1 MVTQVKKP
9 PTANPPTVNF
19 GYDNASRVNSFTD
32 ELGHSASVTYTNG
45 IVSSV
50 TDRKSQSFSF
60 TYDDVGLLTQIS
72 MPNSQNI
79 TFEYDS
85 LNRMTHFTDLVG
97 TSDFTYDDIGRLTS
111 TDDPYDFTHT
121 LTYNAESMITGLSAE
136 GDSRSYTWDTSGRM
150 STATRSSQTTSYTYN
165 DASWVTRIDY
175 PNSTNTNYTYNT
187 RGWMTAIEL
196 KDSNNN
202 TIFNLPYAYDANGNV
217 TSETVGGDS
226 ISYTYD
232 ALNRLTF
239 IDRPGT
245 TNDTTYTYDPRGN
258 RTQMQTGSVIN
269 YLTFNAADELTRV
282 DRPSNAYD
290 TYTYDNNGNCTTINV
305 FYPQPLLA
313 SKDSQSSSRN
323 NTVNNSNL
331 LMTHYP
337 SDYAP
342 KPISKWHYLS
352 PYLPSVADISLLDAT
367 IYSMLPNKANWD
379 RQERWRKPCMPM
391 QDPDET
397 TNLTYSSD
405 NNLTHVDLTNGNDID
420 FKYDAA
426 GRRVEKTFTT
436 YVTSGTTTTTTVTTY
451 KYHYIGSQITTIEI
465 DQTQTVDDGEG
476 DPVTTT
482 TKDDEMRIHLG
493 ANSRP
498 ISFEY
503 YIEDQNTQQ
512 TTSATYY
519 YHYDL
524 HGNVI
529 RVTNSSGTTVIQY
542 TYDQLGTIV
551 SETNPNSIYN
561 PFTYMGEA
569 QIIHDDE
576 FDTSGTTPK
585 TGLYSSGSGYYNPHT
600 GTFLGGSGA
609 PASANPSSTSA
620 EEPTAQSTK
629 PASQLGAH
637 AAISSTAGSVP
648 SSAGCASSTDVSPAD
663 PLEGIDQGGEAS
675 EPELETLELEPPP
688 YMRYDDFPIFKIIR
702 RWRFYGQDIGSDSGD
717 TFFSHS
723 SSQDPGN
730 QTIGDYWDEIV
741 IIYPKKESQTA
752 NNNPWIGYEDKKK
765 AYDKLSKEEKDK
777 NRKEYREKYGLTEE
791 KGYSDDYIDMLIAMN
806 LEWMI
811 WTDIWGKDRI
821 GVVGY
826 QLKGQA
832 PKFFHNGQLNDP
844 DYGKQVDTSNPDDV
858 WLFGCQTIGLFLC
871 GNKDKLHCNVFG
883 GQNVSILIVGG
894 EMNVNSEY
902 KDYNHM
908 LVIKFLLKTDG
919 SAYTSKPLLPKGL
932 GAPACGH
939 VDGELVKSGNVIVTT
954 VNGEF
959 NVYNDGKCTGRGLLD
974 KEGYFYKKIFFNPSL
989 GNDFYPLWWFI
1000 YDITIYPGLRI
1011 KVKRCNP

>member
-1 MVTQVKKP
+1 
-9 PTANPPTVNF
+9 
-19 GYDNASRVNSFTD
+19 
-32 ELGHSASVTYTNG
+32 
-45 IVSSV
+45 
-50 TDRKSQSFSF
+50 
-60 TYDDVGLLTQIS
+60 
-72 MPNSQNI
+72 
-79 TFEYDS
+79 
-85 LNRMTHFTDLVG
+85 
-97 TSDFTYDDIGRLTS
+97 
-111 TDDPYDFTHT
+111 
-121 LTYNAESMITGLSAE
+121 
-136 GDSRSYTWDTSGRM
+136 
-150 STATRSSQTTSYTYN
+150 
-165 DASWVTRIDY
+165 
-175 PNSTNTNYTYNT
+175 
-187 RGWMTAIEL
+187 
-196 KDSNNN
+196 
-202 TIFNLPYAYDANGNV
+202 
-217 TSETVGGDS
+217 
-226 ISYTYD
+226 
-232 ALNRLTF
+232 
-239 IDRPGT
+239 
-245 TNDTTYTYDPRGN
+245 
-258 RTQMQTGSVIN
+258 
-269 YLTFNAADELTRV
+269 
-282 DRPSNAYD
+282 
-290 TYTYDNNGNCTTINV
+290 
-305 FYPQPLLA
+305 
-313 SKDSQSSSRN
+313 
-323 NTVNNSNL
+323 
-331 LMTHYP
+331 
-337 SDYAP
+337 
-342 KPISKWHYLS
+342 
-352 PYLPSVADISLLDAT
+352 
-367 IYSMLPNKANWD
+367 
-379 RQERWRKPCMPM
+379 
-391 QDPDET
+391 
-397 TNLTYSSD
+397 
-405 NNLTHVDLTNGNDID
+405 
-420 FKYDAA
+420 
-426 GRRVEKTFTT
+426 
-436 YVTSGTTTTTTVTTY
+436 
-451 KYHYIGSQITTIEI
+451 
-465 DQTQTVDDGEG
+465 
-476 DPVTTT
+476 
-482 TKDDEMRIHLG
+482 MRIHLG